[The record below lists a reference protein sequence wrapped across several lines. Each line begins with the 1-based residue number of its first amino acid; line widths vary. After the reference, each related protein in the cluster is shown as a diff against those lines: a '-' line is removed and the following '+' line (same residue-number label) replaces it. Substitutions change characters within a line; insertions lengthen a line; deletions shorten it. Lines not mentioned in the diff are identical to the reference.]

1 MSRTLA
7 ILAVVLAVLT
17 TLASSALF
25 TVNEM
30 QQALVL
36 QFGEPKRVIQTPGL
50 KLKVPFIQNVVM
62 FDKRLLDFDADAQ
75 EVIMAD
81 QKRLVVDAFA
91 RYRIVNP
98 LLFYQ
103 SVGTEANMRLRLSAI
118 VTSRLR
124 DVLGSVPFGTVLTS
138 KRSDLMRQ
146 ITELVVNEAK
156 PFGVEVFA
164 GFVD

>member
-1 MSRTLA
+1 MHGDRLRVR
-7 ILAVVLAVLT
+7 VV
-17 TLASSALF
+17 
-25 TVNEM
+25 
-30 QQALVL
+30 
-36 QFGEPKRVIQTPGL
+36 R
-50 KLKVPFIQNVVM
+50 

-91 RYRIVNP
+91 RYKIVNP

-124 DVLGSVPFGTVLTS
+124 DVLAAKLDAALS
-138 KRSDLMRQ
+138 KQSLA
-146 ITELVVNEAK
+146 LAS
-156 PFGVEVFA
+156 
-164 GFVD
+164 